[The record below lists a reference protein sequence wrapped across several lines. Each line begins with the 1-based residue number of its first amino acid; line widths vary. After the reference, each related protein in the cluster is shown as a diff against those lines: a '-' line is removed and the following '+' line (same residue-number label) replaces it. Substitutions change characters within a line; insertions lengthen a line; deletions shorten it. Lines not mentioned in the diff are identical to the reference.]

1 MKHISQNMTYSRRN
15 VAVSRNSLINQ
26 KLIVQKKRKEKK
38 ERERKKKGSSTI
50 MKTRENALVKVS
62 ALLIGNRP

>member
-1 MKHISQNMTYSRRN
+1 MTHSRRN

-26 KLIVQKKRKEKK
+26 KLIDSYKKKKKRK
-38 ERERKKKGSSTI
+38 RERKKKGSSTI